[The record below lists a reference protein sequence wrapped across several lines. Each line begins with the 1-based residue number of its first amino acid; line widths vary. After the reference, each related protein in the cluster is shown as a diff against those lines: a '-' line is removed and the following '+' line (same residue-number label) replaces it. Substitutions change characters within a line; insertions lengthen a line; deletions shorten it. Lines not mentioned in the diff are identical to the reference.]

1 MTRAKFH
8 VRAFQPAFDQ
18 NQLTSVVSFQGV
30 TDELQDVAKHEGI
43 QGPHCGISLVPDQ
56 EVNRQNERHWQSDEM
71 KELIAGMQMSL
82 TIVFQESTHDTD
94 HWKERSRGGGSYSRP
109 IGLEIDR
116 GLRQ

>member
-1 MTRAKFH
+1 
-8 VRAFQPAFDQ
+8 
-18 NQLTSVVSFQGV
+18 
-30 TDELQDVAKHEGI
+30 
-43 QGPHCGISLVPDQ
+43 
-56 EVNRQNERHWQSDEM
+56 M